1 MKTTV
6 FAVGALQVQE
16 QQLDQA
22 LAVFHIQEPQVIAT
36 SQSRRQKNSRI
47 PLQRLSEKLLEEIS
61 ERASDHQISEFCL
74 VIKLIK

>member
-6 FAVGALQVQE
+6 FAEGALQVQE

-36 SQSRRQKNSRI
+36 SQSKRQKNSQI
-47 PLQRLSEKLLEEIS
+47 PQLRLSEKIQEELEI
-61 ERASDHQISEFCL
+61 
-74 VIKLIK
+74 IKNLNFVW